1 MEMTR
6 PLCTCPASKWPHVH
20 VQRSTEPDDAA
31 ERILGRPIYAETRK
45 QDEREIMRIA
55 NRRDDE

>member
-1 MEMTR
+1 MTR

-20 VQRSTEPDDAA
+20 VQRGEEPEFSDA